1 MAKLLIQ
8 MPDGEEVTHDLPED
22 KTTVGRLAEN
32 SLVIQDTSVSSRHA
46 EISFKNNAFFVT
58 DLGSTN
64 GTFLN
69 DEQITESALNHGDE
83 LRFGSISTRFESQN
97 DSGELVVE
105 PSESEAEETQTS
117 RRPANF
123 QCSSPQP
130 IERDA
135 VGCSS
140 GQRLMVFD
148 DRFWAFTGAT
158 VYEAD
163 GTLDQDRDY
172 RAATRR
178 CAA

>member
-32 SLVIQDTSVSSRHA
+32 SLAIPDASVSSRHA
-46 EISFKNNAFFVT
+46 EISYKNNAFFVT

-105 PSESEAEETQTS
+105 PSESEAEEAQTS

-123 QCSSPQP
+123 QCSSPLP

-135 VGCSS
+135 ADPRANMILIAAAAIGLLAI
-140 GQRLMVFD
+140 GGAVFMILQIETPT
-148 DRFWAFTGAT
+148 F
-158 VYEAD
+158 
-163 GTLDQDRDY
+163 
-172 RAATRR
+172 
-178 CAA
+178 

>member
-8 MPDGEEVTHDLPED
+8 MPDGEEITHDLPEE

-46 EISFKNNAFFVT
+46 EISFRDNAFFVK

-69 DEQITESALNHGDE
+69 GEQITESPLNHGDE
-83 LRFGSISTRFESQN
+83 LSFGSIPTRFESQN

-105 PSESEAEETQTS
+105 PNETEAEETQTS
-117 RRPANF
+117 RRPTNF
-123 QCSSPQP
+123 HCSSPIP

-135 VGCSS
+135 ADPRAKSILIAAAAIGLLAI
-140 GQRLMVFD
+140 G
-148 DRFWAFTGAT
+148 GA
-158 VYEAD
+158 VYMITQIPAPSF
-163 GTLDQDRDY
+163 
-172 RAATRR
+172 
-178 CAA
+178 